1 MRTFSVRMVKVGVWP
16 EWAVIATNDDGSQ
29 DWLFRHPTAAEA
41 LAVADSLAEVER
53 SRREPE

>member
-1 MRTFSVRMVKVGVWP
+1 VRMVKVGVWP